1 MTRSSF
7 STIRTIISAHEEGQ
21 SDTGRLIVRRE
32 DDLNQHGRDGY
43 TLTHTFTIATPR
55 RSPSSTPCRRQSGTN
70 AP

>member
-7 STIRTIISAHEEGQ
+7 STIRTILSAHEEGQ

-43 TLTHTFTIATPR
+43 TLTHTFTIATPE
-55 RSPSSTPCRRQSGTN
+55 TITIIDTLQKTIED
-70 AP
+70 